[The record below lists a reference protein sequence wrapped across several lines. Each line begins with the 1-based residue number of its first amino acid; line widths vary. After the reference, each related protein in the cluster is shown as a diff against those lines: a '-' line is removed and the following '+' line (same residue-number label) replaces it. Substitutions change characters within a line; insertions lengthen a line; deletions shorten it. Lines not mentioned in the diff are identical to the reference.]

1 MANMTN
7 PLSGDNNCTV
17 ILNDLPSDLTE
28 KLSRLAAERG
38 MSTGEV
44 AEGLITRHLETDG
57 DR

>member
-7 PLSGDNNCTV
+7 PLSGDKNCTV
-17 ILNDLPSDLTE
+17 ILNDLPSDLAE

>member
-7 PLSGDNNCTV
+7 PLSGDKNCTV

-28 KLSRLAAERG
+28 KLSRLAGERG
-38 MSTGEV
+38 MSTGEL
-44 AEGLITRHLETDG
+44 AEGLITRHLEADG

>member
-7 PLSGDNNCTV
+7 PLSGDKNFTV